1 MPSSYNKNWV
11 MVMVHELLNK
21 AFETENENEN
31 ENKSKFQLK
40 KIKSF

>member
-1 MPSSYNKNWV
+1 
-11 MVMVHELLNK
+11 MVHELLNK
-21 AFETENENEN
+21 AFETKNENEN

>member
-1 MPSSYNKNWV
+1 
-11 MVMVHELLNK
+11 MVHELLHK

>member
-1 MPSSYNKNWV
+1 
-11 MVMVHELLNK
+11 MVHELLNK

>member
-1 MPSSYNKNWV
+1 ML
-11 MVMVHELLNK
+11 MAHELLNK
-21 AFETENENEN
+21 AFETENEN